1 MEQRKLIVPDWPW
14 ANKFGIA
21 QGVRAGNTV
30 YVAGQ
35 VAYEPGGK
43 IAGKGDM
50 AAQAR
55 QVFENIRS
63 ILEAAGGNTDDIV
76 KVTAFLTDFNRI
88 DEYVAVRRE
97 FLKPGTYASTGVE
110 VSRLVHPDLM
120 IEVEAIA
127 ELD

>member
-1 MEQRKLIVPDWPW
+1 MERRKLIVPDWPW

-35 VAYEPGGK
+35 IAYEPVGK
-43 IAGKGDM
+43 IVGKGDM

>member
-88 DEYVAVRRE
+88 DEYVGVRRE